1 MNARLASASR
11 WVPTAVNVVA
21 FDIVWAATVF
31 GAAAGLAW
39 SGPVAFLAF
48 AALHFR
54 LTTRPRYDLAAMAVF
69 GVAGIIIDSAWSLS
83 GALSYAAG
91 WPSPW
96 FAPLWMVTLWMAFS
110 LTVGHS
116 LRWLIERPRLTVVFG
131 FFCGAF
137 SYWIGA
143 RIGAVELAISS
154 GLYALLVGICW
165 AVAFPVLLRLTAVLA
180 RPRLPAYQC

>member
-1 MNARLASASR
+1 
-11 WVPTAVNVVA
+11 
-21 FDIVWAATVF
+21 
-31 GAAAGLAW
+31 
-39 SGPVAFLAF
+39 
-48 AALHFR
+48 
-54 LTTRPRYDLAAMAVF
+54 
-69 GVAGIIIDSAWSLS
+69 
-83 GALSYAAG
+83 
-91 WPSPW
+91 
-96 FAPLWMVTLWMAFS
+96 MVTLWMAFS

-131 FFCGAF
+131 ALCGAF

-165 AVAFPVLLRLTAVLA
+165 AVAFPVLLRLTALLA